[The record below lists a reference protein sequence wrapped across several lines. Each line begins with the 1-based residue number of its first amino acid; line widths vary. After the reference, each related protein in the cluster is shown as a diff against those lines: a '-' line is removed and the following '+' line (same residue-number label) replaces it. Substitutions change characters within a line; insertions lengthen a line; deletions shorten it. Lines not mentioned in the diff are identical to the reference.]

1 MAIRF
6 TGKFKSP
13 RTLPIS
19 NDYTH
24 EYTVNVYDSSYSG
37 SPYTLRIESCT
48 INYESGANEDISSPL
63 IGSTAKIGIIIPI
76 SDSTLTT
83 FVNEFATN
91 SADRFFL
98 EIMNGATGVW
108 RGIILADFSA
118 EEDIAPNFIF
128 AMSAMCG
135 IGMLKKKP
143 YNSGTAIYTGIER
156 IITHFTTAL
165 GKLPHVS
172 SLWGG
177 SDVFLKTSVDWWS
190 SAMTSGASYDP
201 LYQGGLDHAVFYDYD
216 TEGGVDEDVLSCYDV
231 IWHILKSFECRMFQI
246 DGVFWI
252 EQISYRTSSSIYSR
266 HYSKSGSYLANTIV
280 SGTSVINQTIS
291 GAKLTQVNYDF
302 LPALSQTKVFYDI
315 KTRRNFLNGSSI
327 SATSPTITFDQ
338 EISSDDSKAICRI
351 TGRISYKVTATATAP
366 IQAFLVPNISLKIG
380 AYYYHRPYTITNFS
394 SHIGNGYWA
403 TAADSFGVPI
413 GPVQMPFYP
422 TGAILSGTVNLDIL
436 TTVLLEDGDAN
447 ILEFDFDTI
456 LSSQGTPI
464 YTGYTIEWSV
474 DGIFLEVI
482 DKGTTTITEDQIMY
496 ISNNSVTSS
505 EKYETNIRIGS
516 ESNANS
522 QGRTFFW
529 DGTKWVAATSWGQGS
544 DTRNTSIG
552 NLLVKNLLNSRDTT
566 RRRLNGSLFGN
577 LSPRKLISTSD
588 GIIWM
593 CSAISWDLTQNITRG
608 TWFELDYGNAGV
620 NSTPIKVKVTQNGP
634 TFPPIVGSNNP
645 NGLTNNS
652 PGMNVNPGPTVLA
665 PVAYNSLDSV
675 IDEGATVTSISIKIA
690 SLGNEFLVGDG
701 VTVVNPITGQYQTFT
716 VSAIPALGAT
726 SISVTSA
733 TATNDFPEDS
743 YMVVK
748 QAAYAFSLPSA
759 VQGQVLR
766 YNDATDKWEAY
777 SGTTDGHVLTW
788 DTTNGWQAEAVG
800 GSVPDGDKGDITV
813 SGSGATWTIDN
824 NVVTSAKF
832 RQGAAHSVVGVSGN
846 VTANVTDIASS
857 AANQVLVADNTN
869 SSISFATVNTGGIT
883 NSAVTYAK
891 IQNVGATNTLLG
903 RRSSGAGVVEEIS
916 VAQAYTLLN
925 ITGASGRI
933 PIFTGTNII
942 SNSAQLLWNNTNNR
956 MTITGS
962 VAGGGADSSIL
973 NIQTGAI
980 TGTTEF
986 LGMRGNITGN
996 MAMSLNNSNNLANSN
1011 TIFQISTG
1019 GAIAA
1024 DPVIQF
1030 SVTGVVSH
1038 AIGLDNSDSDKF
1050 KITPN
1055 ASAPGGTANSGLIIT
1070 NTTPP
1075 KVGINNDAPNVELDI
1090 NGQCKALNFTGKSNP
1105 WTAANFV
1112 VGTGLGTGGSITSV
1126 TGTGNSMVVAFNVGT
1141 SPVAD
1146 GKMFDIIYPYP
1157 FKSSSYLTWNA
1168 RGNNGLSNFLK
1179 YDNTAAN
1186 ATGATMTANGTLSV
1200 GSQTLVF
1207 HIWGADS
1214 N

>member
-6 TGKFKSP
+6 TGTFKSP
-13 RTLPIS
+13 RTLPTS
-19 NDYTH
+19 PDYTH
-24 EYTVNVYDSSYSG
+24 DYTVNVYDSSYSG
-37 SPYTLRIESCT
+37 SPYTVQIESCT
-48 INYESGANEDISSPL
+48 INYDSASSEDISSPL
-63 IGSTAKIGIIIPI
+63 IGSTAKIGLIIPT
-76 SDSTLTT
+76 SNATLTT
-83 FVNEFATN
+83 FVTDFATN
-91 SADRFFL
+91 GLDRFFL
-98 EIMNGATGVW
+98 EIKNGASGVW
-108 RGIILADFSA
+108 RGIILADFTG
-118 EEDIAPNFIF
+118 EEDIAPNYVFS
-128 AMSAMCG
+128 MSAMCG

-143 YNSGTAIYTGIER
+143 YNSGTAIYTGIDR

-165 GKLPHVS
+165 GKLPHVA

-201 LYQGGLDHAVFYDYD
+201 FYQGGLDHAVFYDYD
-216 TEGGVDEDVLSCYDV
+216 TEGGIDEDVLSCYDV
-231 IWHILKSFECRMFQI
+231 LWHILKSFECRMYQI

-252 EQISYRTSSSIYSR
+252 EQISYRTSASFYSR
-266 HYSKSGSYLANTIV
+266 HYSKTGGYLANAVVTGV
-280 SGTSVINQTIS
+280 STINQTIS
-291 GAKLTQVNYDF
+291 GSKLKQINFDF

-315 KTRRNFLNGSSI
+315 KTRRNFLNGASI
-327 SATSPTITFDQ
+327 TATSPNIIFDQ
-338 EISSDDSKAICRI
+338 EISSDNSKAICRI

-403 TAADSFGVPI
+403 TAAASFGVPI
-413 GPVQMPFYP
+413 GPLQMPFYP

-436 TTVLLEDGDAN
+436 TTVLLDDGDAN
-447 ILEFDFDTI
+447 TLQFDFNTI
-456 LSSQGTPI
+456 LSSQGIPI

-482 DKGTTTITEDQIMY
+482 DNGTTTVTEDQIMY
-496 ISNNSVTSS
+496 ISNNSVSSS

-516 ESNANS
+516 ASNANS

-529 DGTKWVAATSWGQGS
+529 NGTTWVAAISWGQGS
-544 DTRNTSIG
+544 DVRNTHIG
-552 NLLVKNLLNSRDTT
+552 QILVKNLLNSRDTT
-566 RRRLNGSLFGN
+566 RKRLNGSLFGN

-593 CSAISWDLTQNITRG
+593 FSSLQWDLTQNVTRG
-608 TWFELDYGNAGV
+608 TWFELDYGSAGV
-620 NSTPIKVKVTQNGP
+620 NSTPVKVKVTQNGP
-634 TFPPIVGSNNP
+634 TFPPIIGSNNP

-665 PVAYNSLDSV
+665 PVAYNALDSG
-675 IDEGATVTSISIKIA
+675 IDEGAIVTSIPIKIA

-701 VTVVNPITGQYQTFT
+701 VTVVNPITGQFQTFT
-716 VSAIPALGAT
+716 VSAVPALGAT
-726 SISVTSA
+726 SILVTSA

-766 YNDATDKWEAY
+766 YNDTTDAWEAY

-788 DTTNGWQAEAVG
+788 DTANGWQGEA
-800 GSVPDGDKGDITV
+800 SIANIADGDRGDITV

-846 VTANVTDIASS
+846 VTSNVTDIASS
-857 AANQVLVADNTN
+857 AANQVLVSDGSN

-891 IQNVGATNTLLG
+891 IQNVGATNTLIG
-903 RRSSGAGVVEEIS
+903 RRSAGAGVVEEIS

-925 ITGASGRI
+925 ITGVTGRV
-933 PIFTGTNII
+933 PIFTGTNVI

-980 TGTTEF
+980 TGNTEF

-1019 GAIAA
+1019 GSIAA

-1038 AIGLDNSDSDKF
+1038 AVGLDNSDGDKF

-1055 ASAPGGTANSGLIIT
+1055 ASAPGGTADSGLIIT

-1075 KVGINNDAPNVELDI
+1075 KVGINKDAPDVELDV
-1090 NGQCKALNFTGKSNP
+1090 NGQCRALNFTGKSNP
-1105 WTAANFV
+1105 WTSANFV
-1112 VGTGLGTGGSITSV
+1112 VGNGLGTGGSILSV
-1126 TGTGNSMVVAFNVGT
+1126 TGTGNSMVVVFNVGT
-1141 SPVAD
+1141 APVAN
-1146 GKMFDIIYPYP
+1146 GKMFDITYPYA
-1157 FKSSSYLTWNA
+1157 FKTSSYLTWNA
-1168 RGNNGLSNFLK
+1168 RGSIGLSNFLK

-1186 ATGATMTANGTLSV
+1186 ATGGTMTAVGTLAG

-1207 HIWGADS
+1207 HIWGADI